1 LRKKHALEKAASDP
15 SQSSITDYW
24 DISTID
30 DIEKVINENKCLS
43 MLLQQFTC
51 GEFEETDG
59 IKKPN
64 DEFVKNK
71 FTTILR
77 ELFLSAQRNE
87 SHYPKHRRHPLLLK
101 KICNCCFYFSRTNGI

>member
-1 LRKKHALEKAASDP
+1 LSLRKKRALEKAASDP

-30 DIEKVINENKCLS
+30 DIEKLINKNKCLS
-43 MLLQQFTC
+43 VLLQQFTC

-59 IKKPN
+59 SKDPN
-64 DEFVKNK
+64 DEFVKDK

-87 SHYPKHRRHPLLLK
+87 SHYPTRRRHPSIL
-101 KICNCCFYFSRTNGI
+101 